1 MTEKRSIAV
10 EEFSKALDE
19 VVDEFGD
26 YHVYVPS
33 DPEGKCRYK
42 EDGAT
47 GEWSC
52 LLGKVLGK
60 LDVPYDPDFE
70 GLAIDSVLTWVFA
83 DVPVSL
89 VYAAQ
94 AAQDEQDT
102 GSTWG
107 VARQT
112 FRYFLDHYND

>member
-1 MTEKRSIAV
+1 MIEKRSIGV
-10 EEFSKALDE
+10 EEFSKALEE
-19 VVDEFGD
+19 VVDEFGEGHFYEARRADGRCSYKD
-26 YHVYVPS
+26 YGEV
-33 DPEGKCRYK
+33 
-42 EDGAT
+42 

-60 LDVPYDPDFE
+60 LDVPYDPHFE
-70 GLAIDSVLTWVFA
+70 GLGIGTVLPRVFA

-94 AAQDEQDT
+94 AAQDEQDA

-112 FRYFLDHYND
+112 FRYFLDRYND